1 VSRVLLGISGGIAA
15 YKACELVRQL
25 IRGGHEVRVVAT
37 QNALHFVSPLTLQ
50 TLSGHPVRSDLFD
63 LTAESGISH
72 IELADW
78 ADLMVVAPATAN
90 VLAQFASGLAGDLL
104 STICLAL
111 RAPLLVA
118 PAMNVNMLHH
128 PATQANLETLRG
140 RGVQILGPASGEL
153 ACGYEGEGRMVEPPE
168 IAAAIDLA
176 LGGQKLRGEVV
187 LVTAGPTAEP
197 VDPVRVLTNRS
208 SGKMGFALAEQA
220 ARQGA
225 EVLLIAGPV
234 NLPTPHGVE
243 RIDVRT
249 TAEMREAVLR
259 EFEGATIIIKAA
271 APSDYRV
278 AEPSQQKIKREAN
291 RTVTLELVE
300 NPDICAEV
308 GALKGSRTVV
318 AFAAETEKLLEHA
331 RAKLVRKNADLIVAN
346 DVSRPEIGFNADR
359 NEVLVI
365 GPDPEQVIRLPEASK
380 REVAAGILERIRE
393 LRSS

>member
-1 VSRVLLGISGGIAA
+1 MSRVLLGISGGIAA
-15 YKACELVRQL
+15 YKACELVRHL
-25 IRGGHEVRVVAT
+25 VRAGHEVRVVAT

-50 TLSGHPVRSDLFD
+50 TLSGGPVRSDLFD

-104 STICLAL
+104 STICLAV

-128 PATQANLETLRG
+128 PATQANIETLRQ
-140 RGVQILGPASGEL
+140 RGVRILGPDSGDL
-153 ACGYEGEGRMVEPPE
+153 ACGYEGEGRMVDPME
-168 IAAAIDLA
+168 IAAAVDVE
-176 LGGQKLRGEVV
+176 LGGQGLRGEVV

-220 ARQGA
+220 ACQGA
-225 EVLLIAGPV
+225 EVVLIAGPV
-234 NLPTPHGVE
+234 ELTTPHGVE
-243 RIDVRT
+243 RIDIQT

-259 EFEGATIIIKAA
+259 NFERATIIIKAA

-278 AEPSQQKIKREAN
+278 AEPSEQKIKREAN
-291 RTVTLELVE
+291 QKVTLELVE

-308 GALKGSRTVV
+308 GAMKGSRTVV
-318 AFAAETEKLLEHA
+318 AFAAETENLLEHA
-331 RAKLVRKNADLIVAN
+331 RAKMIRKNANLIVAN
-346 DVSRPEIGFNADR
+346 DVSRPEIGFNVDR
-359 NEVLVI
+359 NEVLII
-365 GPDPEQVIRLPEASK
+365 GPDPEQVVKLPEASK
-380 REVAAGILERIRE
+380 RDVAAGILERIRE